1 MNLPGLVL
9 GQADRTPDAVAVR
22 QWDRTLTYAEL
33 AGSAAR
39 LANVLRANGIG
50 PESTVGVCVRRTP
63 ELVVAVLGVLM
74 SGGAYVP
81 LDPDAP
87 VRRREAL
94 LRDAGAT
101 VVVTEAM
108 ITAAGPAGEI
118 SVGPARPDN
127 AAYVMYTSGS
137 TGRPKGVVV
146 SHRSVVNWVTAFAE
160 VTGAGELAAG
170 CRSFGFAALGFDA
183 SVLDIF
189 VPLSVGGE
197 IELLTEADRAD
208 PARLQRFVEQHAVSW
223 GFVTPALLPLLDP
236 DRLPGWR
243 CVIVGGEPPWPEQVA
258 RWTVGTP
265 RRFFNGYGPTETTVI
280 VCVFEAS
287 GHWDRRLPLGGPIAG
302 HRLHVVDADLRPVAD
317 EVPGELLIGG
327 PGLARGYLGDPARTA
342 ERFIP
347 DPVGPPG
354 ARVYRT
360 GDLVVRDPDGTLT
373 YVGRTDRQLKLRGQ
387 RTEPGEIEAV
397 LLTHPGLRHAVVDA
411 VPGPH
416 GPELVAFVVAE
427 TPDDAAIRSWCAQR
441 LPSFMV
447 PRVVRLAAFPLSATG
462 KVDLARLRELAAPGE
477 PEEPA
482 DAVTDTVTDTVTA
495 AWCAAVGSTS
505 ARPDDD
511 FFASGGH
518 SVAAMRL
525 VAALRAGLA
534 RDIVI
539 EDVFAGRTLRHVAE
553 RAARAPLLDTEVPSG
568 SAPALSAPQR
578 RLWFLDQLAPE
589 STAYHVAL
597 AERLRG
603 PLDVPTLQ
611 AALAEVARRHDVLRW
626 RIVEADGLP
635 RAVVDPPGEVA
646 LPVTDLAEL
655 PPVEREAALHAAL
668 DTEATAAIDLARGPL
683 WRARLIRLGADDHVL
698 AITVHHT
705 VFDGWSQAPF
715 YADLARAYAR
725 GAELAPLAT
734 TFADYVTW
742 RADRDED
749 RAERDLRWWTRH
761 LADAPTVVDLPRD
774 RARPAVQTYAGR
786 TAHSTVDSATTTSV
800 TDLAAGLA
808 TTPSTVLLAAFG
820 ELLRRLTG
828 RRDLVIGTPA
838 ADRRHLAFHD
848 LVGFFVEIMPLRLRP
863 DPDAGFAEAV
873 RACRDVVLDA
883 LAHPATPLDRIVD
896 ALGAERDPARAP
908 LVQILFNVYN
918 FPEPR
923 LTLAGLET
931 EPIRPRMPG
940 SPFDLTVYVVR
951 REDRFAVDVLYNPDL
966 FDAARI
972 EALLAA
978 YTELVGEL
986 VREPDR
992 PVVAAPMRRLA
1003 DGVAEARPAD
1013 RPARPAR
1020 SAGPPSP
1027 TEGAIAGVWRE
1038 VLGLANVGVH
1048 DNFFDVGG
1056 NSLALATVRSRLRA
1070 VLGRDVR
1077 LVDLFLHPTVRVL
1090 GEFLDGAAVDSD
1102 LDRVAARVAQ
1112 RRERSRRRTAL
1123 RAGADRHD
1131 GNHPGG
1137 RE

>member
-9 GQADRTPDAVAVR
+9 DQAARTPDAVAVR

-33 AGSAAR
+33 AGGAAR
-39 LANVLRANGIG
+39 LANTLRGRGVG

-87 VRRREAL
+87 VRRREAV

-108 ITAAGPAGEI
+108 ITTTDPAGE
-118 SVGPARPDN
+118 VHAGPGGPDD

-146 SHRSVVNWVTAFAE
+146 SHRSVVSWVTAFAAA
-160 VTGAGELAAG
+160 TGADGMAAG

-183 SVLDIF
+183 SVLDMF
-189 VPLSVGGE
+189 VPLSLGGE
-197 IELLTEADRAD
+197 IELLTEADRTD
-208 PARLQRFVEQHAVSW
+208 PARLQRFVERHEVTW

-236 DRLPGWR
+236 ERLPAWR

-258 RWTVGTP
+258 RWTGGTP

-280 VCVFEAS
+280 VCLFEAT
-287 GHWDRRLPLGGPIAG
+287 GHWDRPLPLGRPIAG
-302 HRLHVVDADLRPVAD
+302 HRLHVVDADLRPVPD
-317 EVPGELLIGG
+317 GVPGELLIGG
-327 PGLARGYLGDPARTA
+327 PGLARGYLGDPVRTA
-342 ERFIP
+342 DRFIP

-373 YVGRTDRQLKLRGQ
+373 YVGRTDRQVKLRGQ
-387 RTEPGEIEAV
+387 RTEPGEVETV
-397 LLTHPGLRHAVVDA
+397 LLAHPGVRHAVVDA
-411 VPGPH
+411 VPGPD
-416 GPELVAFVVAE
+416 GPELVAFVVADG
-427 TPDDAAIRSWCAQR
+427 TDDTEIRGWCAQR

-447 PRVVRLAAFPLSATG
+447 PRVVRLATFPLSATG
-462 KVDLARLRELAAPGE
+462 KVDLARLRELAAPAELNGQ
-477 PEEPA
+477 A
-482 DAVTDTVTDTVTA
+482 TDRITT
-495 AWCAAVGSTS
+495 AWCVALGVTT

-518 SVAAMRL
+518 SIAAMRL
-525 VAALRAGLA
+525 VAALRAELG
-534 RDIVI
+534 REVTI
-539 EDVFAGRTLRHVAE
+539 EDVFDGRTLRRVAE
-553 RAARAPLLDTEVPSG
+553 RAALAPRLETELPTG
-568 SAPALSAPQR
+568 STPALSAPQR

-597 AERLRG
+597 SERLRG
-603 PLDVPTLQ
+603 PLDVP
-611 AALAEVARRHDVLRW
+611 ALRFALTAVARRHDVLRW

-635 RAVVDPPGEVA
+635 EAVVDPPGEVP
-646 LPVTDLAEL
+646 LPVTDLAAL

-668 DTEATAAIDLARGPL
+668 DAEAAAKIDLARGPL
-683 WRARLIRLGADDHVL
+683 WRARLIRVGTDDHVL
-698 AITVHHT
+698 AITVHHI

-715 YADLARAYAR
+715 YTDLARAYAGR
-725 GAELAPLAT
+725 GELTALSS

-742 RADRDED
+742 RAERDRG
-749 RAERDLRWWTRH
+749 RAEQDLRWWTRH
-761 LADAPTVVDLPRD
+761 LEDAPTVLELPRD
-774 RARPAVQTYAGR
+774 RPRPRVQTYTGS
-786 TAHSTVDSATTTSV
+786 TAHSTVDSVVTGSV
-800 TDLAAGLA
+800 TELAGHLA

-848 LVGFFVEIMPLRLRP
+848 LVGFFVEIVPLRLRP

-883 LAHPATPLDRIVD
+883 LAHPATPLERIVD
-896 ALGAERDPARAP
+896 TLAAERDPSRAP
-908 LVQILFNVYN
+908 LVQVLFNVYN

-923 LTLAGLET
+923 LELAGLST
-931 EPIRPRMPG
+931 EPIRPRLPG

-951 REDRFAVDVLYNPDL
+951 RGAEFAVDVLYNPDL

-972 EALLAA
+972 KALLAA
-978 YTELVGEL
+978 YAELIAEL
-986 VREPDR
+986 VREPSR
-992 PVVAAPMRRLA
+992 PVRTAPMRRLA
-1003 DGVAEARPAD
+1003 DGV
-1013 RPARPAR
+1013 
-1020 SAGPPSP
+1020 
-1027 TEGAIAGVWRE
+1027 T
-1038 VLGLANVGVH
+1038 
-1048 DNFFDVGG
+1048 
-1056 NSLALATVRSRLRA
+1056 AT
-1070 VLGRDVR
+1070 
-1077 LVDLFLHPTVRVL
+1077 P
-1090 GEFLDGAAVDSD
+1090 
-1102 LDRVAARVAQ
+1102 
-1112 RRERSRRRTAL
+1112 
-1123 RAGADRHD
+1123 
-1131 GNHPGG
+1131 
-1137 RE
+1137 